1 MRLAF
6 ECCEFAR
13 VVHLNAWVL
22 LDSLH
27 QVTRHRF
34 FQVFRAHEHLDARR
48 VLREEH
54 RSLSRRVASSDY
66 DYWLVGAELRLHES
80 RVVINSLAGKSIQV
94 CDGRF
99 VVLRTGGEND
109 CACGSFLPIAGVDS
123 ERW

>member
-1 MRLAF
+1 MRLSF
-6 ECCEFAR
+6 ECSEFAR

-27 QVTRHRF
+27 EGTRHRF
-34 FQVFRAHEHLDARR
+34 FQVFRAYEHLDARR

-54 RSLSRRVASSDY
+54 RGVSRGVASSDY
-66 DYWLVGAELRLHES
+66 NYWLVGAELRFHEG

-99 VVLRTGGEND
+99 VVLRTGGE
-109 CACGSFLPIAGVDS
+109 
-123 ERW
+123 